1 MTTPNLLP
9 RSASLKVRTSRL
21 REQHLLASGA
31 VDGVPVVFVH
41 GNVSSCRFYEE
52 TLAAMPPSFRCL
64 APDLRGFGETERAPI
79 DATHGAGDFADDLHA
94 LLEQPAVVPGG
105 KKVHLVG
112 WSAGAGVVMRF
123 ALDHPERVASLVL
136 LAPISPAGYGGTKGE
151 ASVAPC
157 WPDFAGSGGGTVN
170 PEFVRRLV
178 AQDASDENDASPR
191 TVMNRYYF
199 KPPFRLERSRE
210 DALVAEMLK
219 MAVGDDFYPG
229 DSVPSTN
236 WPGVAP
242 GTRGMNNAISG
253 KYFDLRSFPSIPTQP
268 PVLWVRGADD
278 QIVSDTSLF
287 DFGFLGQLGV
297 VPGWPGAP
305 VYPPQPMVKQMRAM
319 LDEYRSRGGHAREE
333 VLPGV
338 GHSPHL
344 EAPETFH
351 KLLLGFLAEGR

>member
-9 RSASLKVRTSRL
+9 RSASLKVPTSRL
-21 REQHLLASGA
+21 RVQHLLVSGA
-31 VDGVPVVFVH
+31 PDGVPVLFIH

-79 DATHGAGDFADDLHA
+79 DATRGVGDFADDVHA
-94 LLEQPAVVPGG
+94 LLEHPDLLPAG
-105 KKVHLVG
+105 KQVHLVG

-123 ALDHPERVASLVL
+123 ALNHPERVASLVL
-136 LAPISPAGYGGTKGE
+136 LAPISPAGYGGKKGDT
-151 ASVAPC
+151 SVAPC

-170 PEFVRRLV
+170 PEFVRRLL
-178 AQDASDENDASPR
+178 AGDTSDENDASPR

-219 MAVGDDFYPG
+219 MGVGDDFYPG
-229 DSVPSTN
+229 SREPSAN

-253 KYFDLRSFPSIPTQP
+253 KYFDVRDFPSIPTRP

-287 DFGFLGQLGV
+287 DFGFLGQLGA
-297 VPGWPGAP
+297 VPGWPGAD
-305 VYPPQPMVKQMRAM
+305 VYPPQPMVRQMRAM
-319 LDEYRSRGGHAREE
+319 LDAYRRQGGHAREE

-344 EAPETFH
+344 EAPEVFRS
-351 KLLLGFLAEGR
+351 LLLGFLKDGR